1 MQYKRGICDG
11 KNEKS
16 VSKNIV
22 CVCHRKATA
31 KERKV
36 EKETNFFFVSK
47 IYGSAKLKIKKIIS
61 KHTENIL

>member
-11 KNEKS
+11 KNEES

-22 CVCHRKATA
+22 CVCHWKATA

-36 EKETNFFFVSK
+36 EKKRPTFFSFRKFMEVQ
-47 IYGSAKLKIKKIIS
+47 
-61 KHTENIL
+61 N